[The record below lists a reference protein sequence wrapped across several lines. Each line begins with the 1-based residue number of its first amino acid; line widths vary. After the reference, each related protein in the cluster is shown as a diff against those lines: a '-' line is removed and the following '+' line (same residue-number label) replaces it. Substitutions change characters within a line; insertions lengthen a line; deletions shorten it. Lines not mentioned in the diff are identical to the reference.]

1 MADNR
6 KKSKLSS
13 KDTFKISLIVSA
25 IYFIC
30 ILVNGL
36 ISKPTG
42 DEGVNYWFLRGVI
55 GTLMIFFAV
64 YFIIFKGEKRKEE
77 EKKMEF
83 IAERHL
89 SQTEF
94 TEVYF
99 VAKGYGSCMEM
110 MKEILKKEGCRFYAK
125 LTDDQNI
132 YIVVKDKNNE
142 TVYKSEIANYSY
154 FNFHFTF
161 EE

>member
-1 MADNR
+1 MADKR

-13 KDTFKISLIVSA
+13 KDTLKISLSISV

-42 DEGVNYWFLRGVI
+42 YAGVNFWIGGII
-55 GTLMIFFAV
+55 GTILSFFAT
-64 YFIIFKGEKRKEE
+64 YFVIFKGKKKKEE

-83 IAERHL
+83 VAERHL
-89 SQTEF
+89 SHTSF
-94 TEVYF
+94 SEVYF
-99 VAKGYGSCMEM
+99 VVKGYGNYMEM
-110 MKEILKKEGCRFYAK
+110 IKKILKKEGCRFYAK
-125 LTDDQNI
+125 LTDDEKI
-132 YIVVKDKNNE
+132 CLVVKDKNNE
-142 TVYKSEIANYSY
+142 EVYKSEIINYSY